1 MIMNSENQEINTDGE
16 SQINITDLLLDYLA
30 NWKWF
35 VLSLVVCISLAV
47 LFIATRIPVYQ
58 IDASIYLSE
67 DNSSGQNAFNM
78 GNATDP
84 MVAFKNYIDE
94 TELEVLKS
102 RNNLLKIVD
111 SLQLAY
117 SYYKKG
123 ALRDEPLYEDNAVSV
138 KMNKSNL
145 LLLKDP
151 INIEISPAGDDTYDI
166 KASTYFEKVKE
177 EKKYSDVK
185 LPFSIDFSRGTVE
198 IERSPVIKD
207 FDYTEQIY
215 IHNPKSVA
223 KEMSE
228 NLNIEFAK
236 NSEKIMRVS
245 LRDQVQKRGVDILE
259 CLLDFY
265 NQDIIE
271 EKNKSAVQTE
281 AFIIDR
287 LAMINN
293 ELKDVETRLQQYR
306 QAHSITDIQVQSALN
321 LNLQSDY
328 EKERAEVE
336 AEMAIYDAIQRIVS
350 NSDTYES
357 LPSAVNDPTITTV
370 IEDYNRKVGLL
381 NRQLEGST
389 PGNPLVVSMQ
399 QELSRDKTRI
409 LQNLSTAR
417 RNLQTKHS
425 SIQRLENRST
435 GNLASTPGIDK
446 GFQEIFR
453 EQQVK
458 VNIYTFLL
466 QRREEIALQ
475 KTLATNTARLIDDPD
490 SENPVSPRKLII
502 LAVAFLLG
510 LAIPAVIIF
519 LRRTLFPVF
528 SDKEELQ
535 KLTRVPVIGEICVNG
550 DKNSD
555 KNIVIGENVATP
567 IAELFRLLRNNISFT
582 NKGSDTK
589 VILVTSTV
597 SGEGKTFISSNL
609 AMTYALMG
617 KKTLVIGM
625 DLRRPMLA
633 HNFGFNNARG
643 VTTYLSGQEADLNS
657 LIRVSSESSNL
668 YVLPAGPIPP
678 NPNELLTSQN
688 MDRLIDAVR
697 NEFDY
702 VVIDSAPV
710 GVVSDTY
717 LILRHSDIQL
727 YVARA
732 NYSTKNAL
740 SVLHEAVSTGKFN
753 SVYVVLNGV
762 NMGANSYVY
771 RRYGQYGHYGRYGR
785 KTQNGSYGYG
795 YGYGYS
801 SRDKSDK
808 NKKSSSK

>member
-1 MIMNSENQEINTDGE
+1 MESVNQEVNADGE

-35 VLSLVVCISLAV
+35 VLSLVVCIAAAV
-47 LFIATRIPVYQ
+47 LYIATRIPVYQ

-67 DNSSGQNAFNM
+67 DNSSGQNAFNLS
-78 GNATDP
+78 NAADP

-123 ALRDEPLYEDNAVSV
+123 TLRDEPLYEDNAVSAS
-138 KMNKSNL
+138 MPKSNL
-145 LLLKDP
+145 HMLKYP
-151 INIEISPAGDDTYDI
+151 IKIEVSPTGDSTCDI
-166 KASTYFEKVKE
+166 KVSTFFDKVRENKE
-177 EKKYSDVK
+177 YNDVT
-185 LPFSIDFSRGTVE
+185 LPYSIDLSRGTVV

-207 FDYTEQIY
+207 FDYSECIY
-215 IHNPKSVA
+215 IQNPKAVA
-223 KEMSE
+223 KELSE

-245 LRDQVQKRGVDILE
+245 LRDEVNKRGVDILE

-265 NQDIIE
+265 NKDIIE
-271 EKNKSAVQTE
+271 DKNKSAVQTE

-287 LAMINN
+287 LVMINN

-306 QAHSITDIQVQSALN
+306 QVHNITDLQAQSALN

-328 EKERAEVE
+328 EKEAAEVE
-336 AEMAIYDAIQRIVS
+336 AEMAIYDAIQAIVS

-357 LPSAVNDPTITTV
+357 LPSAVSDPTISSV
-370 IEDYNRKVGLL
+370 IEGYNRKVGLL

-389 PGNPLVVSMQ
+389 PDNPLIVSMQ

-409 LQNLSTAR
+409 LQNLVTAR
-417 RNLQTKHS
+417 RNLNTKHK
-425 SIQRLENRST
+425 SIQRLENQSQ
-435 GNLASTPGIDK
+435 GNLASTPSLDK

-490 SENPVSPRKLII
+490 PDNDVPVSPRKVII
-502 LAVAFLLG
+502 LALAFLLG

-519 LRRTLFPVF
+519 IRRTVFPVF

-535 KLTRVPVIGEICVNG
+535 KLTHVPVIGEICVNES
-550 DKNSD
+550 KNSD
-555 KNIVIGENVATP
+555 DNIVIGENVATP

-582 NKGSDTK
+582 SKGSETK

-633 HNFGFNNARG
+633 YNFGFSNARG
-643 VTTYLSGQEADLNS
+643 VTTFLSGQEHDLNS
-657 LIRVSSESSNL
+657 LIQQSKENDNL

-678 NPNELLTSQN
+678 NPNELLSSRN
-688 MDRLIDAVR
+688 MDELIKIVR

-717 LILRHSDIQL
+717 LILRRSDIQL
-727 YVARA
+727 YVTRA

-740 SVLHEAVSTGKFN
+740 SVLHEAVSTDKFQ
-753 SVYVVLNGV
+753 SVYIVLNGV

-785 KTQNGSYGYG
+785 TTKNGSYGYG

-801 SRDKSDK
+801 SKDSAGKS
-808 NKKSSSK
+808 KKK